1 MEALKRA
8 EKGDAVMLAQVLDKC
23 SENTQIALAV
33 LLSIGAMCGDGRDAP
48 ARRVEFGAGGALPR
62 VVMAMRART
71 GDAELQ
77 GAGIM
82 AMHALAIDNHK
93 NTAALGEAGA
103 AETITAAMTAH
114 PTDGALQAAGCKAIK
129 VLAVDPQNVHELGC
143 CGSCGAVVHAMHGFP
158 QDRDVQYH
166 ACWAI
171 FKLAALP
178 EARRDQIVIVFR

>member
-1 MEALKRA
+1 
-8 EKGDAVMLAQVLDKC
+8 
-23 SENTQIALAV
+23 
-33 LLSIGAMCGDGRDAP
+33 
-48 ARRVEFGAGGALPR
+48 
-62 VVMAMRART
+62 
-71 GDAELQ
+71 
-77 GAGIM
+77 
-82 AMHALAIDNHK
+82 MHALAIDNHK